1 MEKLTIKEQLEIGE
15 LYMEILNEMD
25 SGDIF
30 GNIPGHGGDIENS
43 DFYATGD
50 TRRPKLLGGVQTR
63 SGMIKKKKRKKLRK
77 I

>member
-1 MEKLTIKEQLEIGE
+1 MKRLTIEEETKLGE
-15 LYMEILNEMD
+15 LYIEILNEMD

-30 GNIPGHGGDIENS
+30 GNVPSHGGDIENT

-63 SGMIKKKKRKKLRK
+63 SGLIKKKKRKKLKK

>member
-1 MEKLTIKEQLEIGE
+1 MKRLTLEEETKLGE
-15 LYMEILNEMD
+15 LYMDVINEMD

-30 GNIPGHGGDIENS
+30 GNVLGHGGDIENN

-63 SGMIKKKKRKKLRK
+63 SGMIKKKKRKKSRK

>member
-1 MEKLTIKEQLEIGE
+1 MKKLTIEEENKLQK
-15 LYMEILNEMD
+15 LYIKIINEMD

-30 GNIPGHGGDIENS
+30 GNIPGNGGNIENN

-63 SGMIKKKKRKKLRK
+63 SGMNKKKKRKKSRK